1 MVCVIR
7 LYMETSSQPESVR
20 LFKPPILGLHTGSRI
35 FMHLFSSY
43 SVKGAANVPKPPFL
57 LTFNHLAFWDA
68 PAIGGVVNYPTPAFA
83 AKKYKGKPVSLL
95 FYVGSPIW
103 IEQESPDRR
112 ALMTAL
118 KILEGGDLFAI
129 APEGHRSK
137 GSLLPGLEGV
147 AFVATRANVPILPV
161 AISGTE
167 NMFKQLRPKVEVS
180 IGKPYRLPEG
190 RAKGDVLLEY
200 TERIMCAIAAL
211 LPESY
216 RGVYAGNPLI
226 DEMAVIVA

>member
-1 MVCVIR
+1 
-7 LYMETSSQPESVR
+7 METSTQPEPAR
-20 LFKPPILGLHTGSRI
+20 LFKPPILGLHTGSSI
-35 FMHLFSSY
+35 FMRLFSNY
-43 SVKGAANVPKPPFL
+43 QAMGVENVPKPPFL

-68 PAIGGVVNYPTPAFA
+68 PAIGAVVNYPTPAFA

-103 IEQESPDRR
+103 IEQEAPDRR

-129 APEGHRSK
+129 APEGRRSQ
-137 GSLLPGLEGV
+137 GELLPGLEGV

-167 NMFKQLRPKVEVS
+167 KIFKQFRPQVRVS

-190 RAKGDVLLEY
+190 RAKGDVLAEY
-200 TERIMCAIAAL
+200 TDRIMCAIAAL

-216 RGVYAGNPLI
+216 RGVYAGHPLI
-226 DEMAVIVA
+226 PEMAALVS